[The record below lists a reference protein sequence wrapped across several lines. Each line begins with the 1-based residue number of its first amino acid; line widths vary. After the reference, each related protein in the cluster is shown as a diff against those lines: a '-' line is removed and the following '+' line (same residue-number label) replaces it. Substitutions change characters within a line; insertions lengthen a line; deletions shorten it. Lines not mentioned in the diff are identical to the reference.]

1 MQKNVSRDRKKVGT
15 SVKEHN
21 FYLDDNDNGIYDHR
35 NLIQKLLD
43 YFNGDL
49 IRFRSRGYLS
59 WIDFEDHAMVI
70 VTDAKD

>member
-15 SVKEHN
+15 SVKVHN

-49 IRFRSRGYLS
+49 IRFTSRCYLS

>member
-15 SVKEHN
+15 SVKLHK
-21 FYLDDNDNGIYDHR
+21 FDLDDNDNEIYDHR

-59 WIDFEDHAMVI
+59 WIDFEDLAMVI